1 MYLDSNFSSDSGVS
15 RLLAFFDDLS
25 DTSLS
30 DLLLFIR
37 HLTDC
42 DSVLKAPDDF
52 FLCLEDELSY
62 MISYRFHVIVFSG
75 SYPVS
80 YKDDEKPVK

>member
-52 FLCLEDELSY
+52 LLCLEDELSY

>member
-15 RLLAFFDDLS
+15 RLLAFFNDLS

-42 DSVLKAPDDF
+42 DSVLKAPEDF
-52 FLCLEDELSY
+52 LLCLEDELFY
-62 MISYRFHVIVFSG
+62 MISYRFHIIVFSG